1 MKPILIKNI
10 KQPYKEMA
18 LIEQEVQ
25 GFKRCEDKVL
35 GEAFIWANSLCGYL
49 FWEDVSIVNYPEIT
63 TEIETKFPSVFKDE
77 LIEKYKELNLSFI
90 LEGLELLKDEF
101 EKDFDRELGFQFEN
115 KDAILRSPTR
125 RNLLSVNNQIDIIN
139 EIINFKTK

>member
-1 MKPILIKNI
+1 MKPILIKDI

-18 LIEQEVQ
+18 LIEMKKQRDFSDENLRLTEAVSWRKTIL
-25 GFKRCEDKVL
+25 GYCFWDKVNR
-35 GEAFIWANSLCGYL
+35 EI
-49 FWEDVSIVNYPEIT
+49 YPEIT
-63 TEIETKFPSVFKDE
+63 PEIKAKFPSVFKDE
-77 LIEKYKELNLSFI
+77 MSDKYKELNLFLI

-125 RNLLSVNNQIDIIN
+125 RNLLVVNNQIDIIN